1 MEVPRKHAVAWTW
14 TRRSKSPHA
23 IDKEERK
30 AEGEARQR
38 RDDAQRGRDDG
49 AWPCSLFD
57 DG

>member
-1 MEVPRKHAVAWTW
+1 MEVPSKHAVAW
-14 TRRSKSPHA
+14 TRRSKSPRA
-23 IDKEERK
+23 IDKEGRK

-38 RDDAQRGRDDG
+38 RDDAQRGQQDG